1 MQYRYNK
8 IYIGLDVPLLSY
20 MISFVNITAQTN
32 YKCGSNVHFYE
43 SLRSRIG
50 MKAMPRDTHMRSS

>member
-8 IYIGLDVPLLSY
+8 IYIDVPLLSY
-20 MISFVNITAQTN
+20 TISFANITAQTN

-50 MKAMPRDTHMRSS
+50 MKAMP

>member
-8 IYIGLDVPLLSY
+8 IYIGLDGPLLSY
-20 MISFVNITAQTN
+20 TIFFVNTVQTN